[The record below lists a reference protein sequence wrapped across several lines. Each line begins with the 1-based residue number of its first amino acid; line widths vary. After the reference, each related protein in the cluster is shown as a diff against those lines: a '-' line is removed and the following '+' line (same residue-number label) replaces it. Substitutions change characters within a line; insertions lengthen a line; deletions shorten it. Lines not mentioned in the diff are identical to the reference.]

1 VKKIGGLTNL
11 VTRVQSNLRV
21 NCKVRHGFAG
31 SSSALVGIW
40 VKVLKEVKMRKEK
53 CKMGESCRF
62 QIMYHFDATPNQEGH
77 ALQAAGHTW

>member
-1 VKKIGGLTNL
+1 MGITNL

-21 NCKVRHGFAG
+21 NCKGRHGFAK
-31 SSSALVGIW
+31 SSSALVGIL
-40 VKVLKEVKMRKEK
+40 VQVLKEVKTRKQNV
-53 CKMGESCRF
+53 KMGESCRF